1 MVRVP
6 GMAVFPH
13 PTKDTTPLALRA
25 NVALNHVL
33 HERVVII
40 SGRTASVPHIP
51 WERRLSV
58 ERLGDPGEGFTH
70 VDITF
75 GFQDRTD
82 FPEALHR
89 AMREY
94 PEAFGIDKESGA
106 PDEADE
112 SYFLSRVTLR
122 RTHAPG
128 LADWRKRLFIV
139 LAHNAASQAEF
150 LRLPNDRTVVL
161 SAEIEV

>member
-1 MVRVP
+1 
-6 GMAVFPH
+6 MAVFPH
-13 PTKDTTPLALRA
+13 PTKDTTPLALRS
-25 NVALNHVL
+25 NVAHNHVL

-51 WERRLSV
+51 WERRMSV
-58 ERLGDPGEGFTH
+58 QRLGAPEDGFTH

-89 AMREY
+89 AMREN
-94 PEAFGIDKESGA
+94 PECFGNGHQSLEQN
-106 PDEADE
+106 EADE
-112 SYFLSRVTLR
+112 SWFLSRVTLR

-161 SAEIEV
+161 SAEIPV